1 MLNAE
6 LMKVQRTMVHRA
18 ECFPMLVEALEELLS
33 TFDVNSGRAPS
44 LESKILAA
52 RYALARARAGE

>member
-1 MLNAE
+1 
-6 LMKVQRTMVHRA
+6 
-18 ECFPMLVEALEELLS
+18 MLVEALEELLS